1 MTDKSV
7 VITDI
12 IDNLRRVFQILN
24 EQSKKVEKDTGLT
37 GPQLWTIKVICE
49 NAPINLSDLSRRLY
63 LHPTTVGGIIDR
75 LETRKLVRRTRAKE
89 DRRVVRVELTP
100 AGQLLVKSAPQVAQ
114 GLLVAGLEE
123 LPIMNL
129 KDINKSMKNLVKIF
143 GAQKTPPKLIRS
155 VEINYP
161 VRKTSAERSKGSKT

>member
-7 VITDI
+7 IITDI

-37 GPQLWTIKVICE
+37 GPQLWAIKVVYE
-49 NAPINLSDLSRRLY
+49 NAPINLSDLACRLY

-75 LETRKLVRRTRAKE
+75 LEIRHLVKRTRSKE
-89 DRRVVRVELTP
+89 DRRVVWVELTP
-100 AGQLLVKSAPQVAQ
+100 EGESLVKSAPQVAQ

-123 LPIMNL
+123 LSVLNL
-129 KDINKSMKNLVKIF
+129 KDIDKSMKRLVKIF
-143 GAQKTPPKLIRS
+143 GAQKIPPKLIRS
-155 VEINYP
+155 IEINYP
-161 VRKTSAERSKGSKT
+161 KKI